1 VLARIDGDDAEE
13 VETVMSTK
21 LFKRSARRVPP
32 EMPSGEL
39 TLQEPPVMPEEAS
52 GNVALMLTYIP
63 MALGSSLTMLL
74 FIGPSSL
81 GGPRLWL
88 AGGLMVMTTLSMLFG
103 MVGRSSGNRRNRT
116 RGERRDYLRY
126 LTQTRRKV
134 RQQTLQQQQSLAWT
148 HPDPQG
154 LWSVAMSARLWE
166 RRPAHHDF
174 GEVRIG
180 AGEQMFAVK
189 IIPLQTKPVEDLEP
203 LSARA
208 LRRFIRAHA
217 TVPALPIAVFLG
229 GFARILLHGSP
240 EQTRG
245 LTRALVTQLF
255 TFHSPDDARIAVCAG
270 PDQAAAW
277 DWLKW
282 LPHAQHP
289 AIVDAAGPMRAV
301 RPTLAEVPAL
311 FGAEFSGRPRHETGA
326 APSRDEP
333 FVVVILDGGQVD
345 DENRFL
351 DGGYR
356 NAVLIDVGRT
366 LPWKHARD
374 VLRLDVTA
382 DTLEMVQTDRSGNET
397 KTSLGRPDNL
407 SLAHTRA
414 CARIVSPHRLNVASE
429 ISEPLVTDFGLGT
442 LLGIRDV
449 AAFDPHS
456 LWSTRSAPK
465 RLRVPIGV
473 DEAGQ
478 PVVLD
483 IKESAQGGMGPHG
496 MLIGA
501 TGSGKSELLRTLVL
515 ALAATHSSEVL
526 NFVLVDF
533 KGGATFIGLDQLPHS
548 SALITNL
555 ADEVQ
560 LVARMQDSLQGE
572 LTRRQELLRRAGNY
586 NSVLDYEKARAAGAP
601 LDPLPTLFVV
611 VDEFSELLSAH
622 REFIDTFVMIGRLG
636 RSLAVH
642 LLLAS
647 QRLEDGRIHQ
657 LESHLSYRIG
667 LRTFSAMESRSVIGV
682 PDAYHLPPRPGS
694 GFLRTDTNTL
704 IRFKAAYV
712 SGQYEPPPTVLQRQ
726 EAARHLVVPY
736 TSDYLPPRLP
746 VARPGNAASPET
758 GPAPAAATAIAE
770 RADERDG
777 ARGPTMLSVM
787 IGRLHGQGP
796 AAYQVWLPPLHA
808 SPSLD
813 EILPTLEPVP
823 GLGLAP
829 VDWAGR
835 GRLIA
840 PVGVVD
846 RPFEQVRD
854 LLMIDLSGAGGHVGI
869 TGRQQGGKS
878 TLLRTLITSLSLSH
892 TPEQVHFYCLD
903 MGGGTLAS
911 LRDLPHV
918 GDIATRLEADRVNR
932 MMAEIVALITWRER
946 LFAEHGIPGM
956 AAYRQARAAGRF
968 PEDSHGDVFL
978 VVDGWVTFKT
988 DFEQLEGAL
997 RVVLPRSLNYG
1008 VHLVLATNRWSELHS
1023 SVRDQIGTR
1032 LELRLGDPLDS
1043 IIDIRT
1049 AKNVPE
1055 FPGRGLTTGK
1065 LQFLAAL
1072 PRIDGSSELSD
1083 LEDGVA
1089 TMVQEVQ
1096 AHWHGLGAPR
1106 VRMLP
1111 GRLPV
1116 DQLPA
1121 PEPVMRV
1128 ALGWSETELA
1138 PVWHDFLATPHLTV
1152 IGDTES
1158 GKTNLLRLIARAIT
1172 RCYTPDQAKIMLV
1185 DLRRELYDTV
1195 PQEYR
1200 LGYAVSGAVAGQTAT
1215 ELAAMLRERV
1225 PGPDITPEQLR
1236 RREWWSGHEVFLLID
1251 DYDLV
1256 SSGVNSPLL
1265 PLVDFLPQAADI
1277 GLHLVITRGAAGSAR
1292 SMMDP
1297 VLRRL
1302 QESNTPDLA
1311 LSCPPSEGPLLGNVR
1326 PRQFPPG
1333 RGMLLTRRQHLV
1345 LQTGYVAEPAQR

>member
-1 VLARIDGDDAEE
+1 
-13 VETVMSTK
+13 
-21 LFKRSARRVPP
+21 
-32 EMPSGEL
+32 
-39 TLQEPPVMPEEAS
+39 
-52 GNVALMLTYIP
+52 
-63 MALGSSLTMLL
+63 
-74 FIGPSSL
+74 
-81 GGPRLWL
+81 
-88 AGGLMVMTTLSMLFG
+88 
-103 MVGRSSGNRRNRT
+103 
-116 RGERRDYLRY
+116 
-126 LTQTRRKV
+126 
-134 RQQTLQQQQSLAWT
+134 
-148 HPDPQG
+148 
-154 LWSVAMSARLWE
+154 
-166 RRPAHHDF
+166 
-174 GEVRIG
+174 
-180 AGEQMFAVK
+180 
-189 IIPLQTKPVEDLEP
+189 
-203 LSARA
+203 
-208 LRRFIRAHA
+208 
-217 TVPALPIAVFLG
+217 
-229 GFARILLHGSP
+229 
-240 EQTRG
+240 
-245 LTRALVTQLF
+245 
-255 TFHSPDDARIAVCAG
+255 
-270 PDQAAAW
+270 
-277 DWLKW
+277 
-282 LPHAQHP
+282 
-289 AIVDAAGPMRAV
+289 
-301 RPTLAEVPAL
+301 
-311 FGAEFSGRPRHETGA
+311 
-326 APSRDEP
+326 
-333 FVVVILDGGQVD
+333 
-345 DENRFL
+345 
-351 DGGYR
+351 
-356 NAVLIDVGRT
+356 
-366 LPWKHARD
+366 
-374 VLRLDVTA
+374 
-382 DTLEMVQTDRSGNET
+382 
-397 KTSLGRPDNL
+397 
-407 SLAHTRA
+407 
-414 CARIVSPHRLNVASE
+414 
-429 ISEPLVTDFGLGT
+429 
-442 LLGIRDV
+442 
-449 AAFDPHS
+449 
-456 LWSTRSAPK
+456 
-465 RLRVPIGV
+465 
-473 DEAGQ
+473 
-478 PVVLD
+478 
-483 IKESAQGGMGPHG
+483 
-496 MLIGA
+496 
-501 TGSGKSELLRTLVL
+501 
-515 ALAATHSSEVL
+515 
-526 NFVLVDF
+526 
-533 KGGATFIGLDQLPHS
+533 
-548 SALITNL
+548 
-555 ADEVQ
+555 
-560 LVARMQDSLQGE
+560 
-572 LTRRQELLRRAGNY
+572 
-586 NSVLDYEKARAAGAP
+586 
-601 LDPLPTLFVV
+601 
-611 VDEFSELLSAH
+611 
-622 REFIDTFVMIGRLG
+622 
-636 RSLAVH
+636 
-642 LLLAS
+642 
-647 QRLEDGRIHQ
+647 
-657 LESHLSYRIG
+657 
-667 LRTFSAMESRSVIGV
+667 
-682 PDAYHLPPRPGS
+682 
-694 GFLRTDTNTL
+694 
-704 IRFKAAYV
+704 
-712 SGQYEPPPTVLQRQ
+712 
-726 EAARHLVVPY
+726 
-736 TSDYLPPRLP
+736 
-746 VARPGNAASPET
+746 
-758 GPAPAAATAIAE
+758 
-770 RADERDG
+770 
-777 ARGPTMLSVM
+777 
-787 IGRLHGQGP
+787 
-796 AAYQVWLPPLHA
+796 
-808 SPSLD
+808 
-813 EILPTLEPVP
+813 VP

-878 TLLRTLITSLSLSH
+878 TLLRTLIASLSLSH

-911 LRDLPHV
+911 LRGLPHV

-1055 FPGRGLTTGK
+1055 LPGRGLTTGK

-1096 AHWHGLGAPR
+1096 AHWPGLGAPR

-1200 LGYAVSGAVAGQTAT
+1200 LGYAVSGAVAGQAAT
-1215 ELAAMLRERV
+1215 EIAAKLRERV
-1225 PGPDITPEQLR
+1225 PGPDINPEQLR
-1236 RREWWSGHEVFLLID
+1236 RRDWWSGHELFLLID

>member
-1 VLARIDGDDAEE
+1 
-13 VETVMSTK
+13 MSTK
-21 LFKRSARRVPP
+21 LFKRPIRRVPP

-39 TLQEPPVMPEEAS
+39 TLQEPPVLPEEAS
-52 GNVALMLTYIP
+52 GNIALLLTYIP

-74 FIGPSSL
+74 FTNSSSIS
-81 GGPRLWL
+81 GPRIYL
-88 AGGLMVMTTLSMLFG
+88 AGGLMVLTTLSMLFG
-103 MVGRSSGNRRNRT
+103 MVGRNSGNRRHRT
-116 RGERRDYLRY
+116 RGDRRDYLRY

-134 RQQTLQQQQSLAWT
+134 RQQTLQQQQSLTWT
-148 HPDPQG
+148 HPDPKG

-174 GEVRIG
+174 AEVRVG
-180 AGEQMFAVK
+180 SGEQMFAVK
-189 IIPLQTKPVEDLEP
+189 ITPLQTKPVEDLEP

-217 TVPALPIAVFLG
+217 TVPDLPIAVFLG

-240 EQTRG
+240 EETRG
-245 LTRALVTQLF
+245 LTRALLTQLF
-255 TFHSPDDARIAVCAG
+255 TFHSPDDVRIAVCAA
-270 PDQAAAW
+270 PDRAAAW

-282 LPHAQHP
+282 LPHAQHQ
-289 AIVDAAGPMRAV
+289 AMVDAAGPVRAV
-301 RPTLAEVPAL
+301 RPTLAEIGPL
-311 FGAEFSGRPRHETGA
+311 FGAEFPGRPRHEAGA
-326 APSRDEP
+326 PPSRDEP
-333 FVVVILDGGQVD
+333 FAVVILDGGQVD

-351 DGGYR
+351 DDGYR
-356 NAVLIDVGRT
+356 NAVLIDVGMT
-366 LPWKHARD
+366 LPWKHARN

-382 DTLEMVQTDRSGNET
+382 DALEMVQADRSGNET
-397 KTSLGRPDNL
+397 RTGLGQPDNL

-414 CARIVSPHRLNVASE
+414 CARIVSPHRLNVANE
-429 ISEPLVTDFGLGT
+429 ISEPLVTDFELST
-442 LLGIRDV
+442 LLGIPD
-449 AAFDPHS
+449 AAEFDPHR
-456 LWSTRSAPK
+456 LWSAWSAAN

-515 ALAATHSSEVL
+515 SLAATHSSEVL

-586 NSVLDYEKARAAGAP
+586 SSVLEYEKARAAGAP
-601 LDPLPTLFVV
+601 LDPLPTLFVI

-694 GFLRTDTNTL
+694 GYLRTDTETL
-704 IRFKAAYV
+704 VRFKAAYV
-712 SGQYEPPPTVLQRQ
+712 SGRYQPPATVRQRQ
-726 EAARHLVVPY
+726 EAVRHLVVPY
-736 TSDYLPPRLP
+736 TSDYLAPRLP
-746 VARPGNAASPET
+746 AAPAPA
-758 GPAPAAATAIAE
+758 PAPAASGGAGE
-770 RADERDG
+770 PDG
-777 ARGPTMLSVM
+777 ADGPTTLSVM
-787 IGRLHGQGP
+787 VDRLRGQGP

-835 GRLIA
+835 GQLVA
-840 PVGVVD
+840 PIGVVD

-854 LLMIDLSGAGGHVGI
+854 LLMVDLARAGGHVGI

-878 TLLRTLITSLSLSH
+878 TLLRTLITSMALGH

-918 GDIATRLEADRVNR
+918 GDIATRLEGDRVNR
-932 MMAEIVALITWRER
+932 MIAEIIALVTWRER

-968 PEDSHGDVFL
+968 PEDGHTDVFL

-988 DFEQLEGAL
+988 DFEPLEAAL
-997 RVVLPRSLNYG
+997 RTVLPRSLNYG

-1023 SVRDQIGTR
+1023 SVRDQLGTR

-1055 FPGRGLTTGK
+1055 LPGRGLTTGK

-1072 PRIDGSSELSD
+1072 PRIDGSSELGD

-1089 TMVQEVQ
+1089 TMVQEVKAQ
-1096 AHWHGLGAPR
+1096 WNGPGAPR
-1106 VRMLP
+1106 VRLLP
-1111 GRLPV
+1111 SQLPV

-1121 PEPVMRV
+1121 PEPAMRV

-1158 GKTNLLRLIARAIT
+1158 GKTNLLRLIARAVT
-1172 RCYTPDQAKIMLV
+1172 RCYDPEQAKIMLV
-1185 DLRRELYDTV
+1185 DLRRELYDAV
-1195 PQEYR
+1195 PPEYR
-1200 LGYAVSGAVAGQTAT
+1200 LGYAVSGAVAGQ
-1215 ELAAMLRERV
+1215 AAAEIAAKLRERV

-1236 RREWWSGHEVFLLID
+1236 RRDWWSGEEIFLLID

-1256 SSGVNSPLL
+1256 SSGVNSPFL
-1265 PLVDFLPQAADI
+1265 PLVEFLPQAADI

-1345 LQTGYVAEPAQR
+1345 LQTGYVTEAEQP